1 MRHFITL
8 LAFILLTGLTSRCY
22 SQLDVA
28 MLLGKR
34 AKEIDPPVAFG
45 GYLKFGV
52 PISEADEIS
61 AEASLLTWDE
71 KDAGYFAGKVGYVY
85 TLNRQGYGL
94 FLEPQVGYVFAGSDP
109 WYNDYY
115 GNGDFTGPVGTMN
128 VGYRFGQNS
137 FKADLALR
145 YETVFSN
152 NVGKISTIGLR
163 FAISLGIG
171 RGKYNDQ

>member
-1 MRHFITL
+1 
-8 LAFILLTGLTSRCY
+8 
-22 SQLDVA
+22 
-28 MLLGKR
+28 
-34 AKEIDPPVAFG
+34 
-45 GYLKFGV
+45 
-52 PISEADEIS
+52 
-61 AEASLLTWDE
+61 
-71 KDAGYFAGKVGYVY
+71 
-85 TLNRQGYGL
+85 
-94 FLEPQVGYVFAGSDP
+94 
-109 WYNDYY
+109 
-115 GNGDFTGPVGTMN
+115 MN